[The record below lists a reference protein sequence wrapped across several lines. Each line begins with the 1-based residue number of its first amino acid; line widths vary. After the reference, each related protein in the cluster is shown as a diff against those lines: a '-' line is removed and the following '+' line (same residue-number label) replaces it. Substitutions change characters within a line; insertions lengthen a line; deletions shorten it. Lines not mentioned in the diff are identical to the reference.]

1 MSGTSTSALAF
12 GALCVAVGL
21 VRLIE
26 MRISRRHQRALAARG
41 ASRRPER
48 LFPAMVALHTAVIVG
63 GPIEVLAMGRP
74 WRPALGW
81 AALAVVLAAQGLRW
95 WVIRTLGAQW
105 NVQIMASTPSHGVV
119 TSGPYRWIRHPNY
132 VAVFAEL
139 AALPLV
145 HGAWLTASL
154 GALAHAGILAGRIRA
169 EERVL
174 MSDDAYRAAMGR
186 KPRFVPDLIPRL
198 TRASSGPAG
207 GPDATGGS

>member
-1 MSGTSTSALAF
+1 MSGTSTSILAF
-12 GALCVAVGL
+12 GALCAAVGL

-26 MRISRRHQRALAARG
+26 MRISRGHQRALAARG

-63 GPIEVLAMGRP
+63 GPLEVLSLGRP

-105 NVQIMASTPSHGVV
+105 NVQIMASTPSLGVV
-119 TSGPYRWIRHPNY
+119 TAGPYRWIRHPNY
-132 VAVFAEL
+132 VAVFVEL

-145 HGAWLTASL
+145 HGAWLTAAL
-154 GALAHAGILAGRIRA
+154 GALAHVGILAGRIRA

-174 MSDDAYRAAMGR
+174 MSDPAYRAAMGR
-186 KPRFVPDLIPRL
+186 KPRFVPHFMGRPAPAPSGREQ
-198 TRASSGPAG
+198 ASDARG
-207 GPDATGGS
+207 GP

>member
-1 MSGTSTSALAF
+1 MSTSVLAF
-12 GALCVAVGL
+12 VALCAAVGV

-26 MRISRRHQRALAARG
+26 MRISRRHQRALAAHG

-63 GPIEVLAMGRP
+63 GPIEVLSFGRP
-74 WRPALGW
+74 WRPAVGW

-105 NVQIMASTPSHGVV
+105 NVQIVASTPSHGVV

-154 GALAHAGILAGRIRA
+154 GALAHAAILAGRIRA

-174 MSDDAYRAAMGR
+174 MSDRAYRAAMGR
-186 KPRFVPDLIPRL
+186 KPRFVPELVPRSPR
-198 TRASSGPAG
+198 TSSGPRGGSEAAG
-207 GPDATGGS
+207 GS

>member
-1 MSGTSTSALAF
+1 MSASLTSFIAF
-12 GALCVAVGL
+12 GALCAAVGL

-26 MRISRRHQRALAARG
+26 MTISRRHQRALAARG
-41 ASRRPER
+41 ASRSAER
-48 LFPAMVALHTAVIVG
+48 LFPAMVALHTAVILG
-63 GPIEVLAMGRP
+63 GPIEVLALGRP

-81 AALAVVLAAQGLRW
+81 SAVAVVLAAQALRW

-105 NVQIMASTPSHGVV
+105 NVQIVASTPSHGVV

-132 VAVFAEL
+132 VAVFVEL

-154 GALAHAGILAGRIRA
+154 GALAHVGILAGRIRA

-174 MSDDAYRAAMGR
+174 MSDGAYRAAMGD
-186 KPRFVPDLIPRL
+186 KPRFLPRAIPRVQ
-198 TRASSGPAG
+198 G
-207 GPDATGGS
+207 GP

>member
-1 MSGTSTSALAF
+1 MSGVPLSVLAF
-12 GALCVAVGL
+12 GALCAAVGL

-26 MRISRRHQRALAARG
+26 MRLSRRHQRALASRG
-41 ASRRPER
+41 AARRPER

-63 GPIEVLAMGRP
+63 GPIEVLALGRP
-74 WRPALGW
+74 WRPWLGW
-81 AALAVVLAAQGLRW
+81 PALAVVLAAQGLRW

-105 NVQIMASTPSHGVV
+105 NVQIVASTPSHGVV

-145 HGAWLTASL
+145 HGAWVTAAL
-154 GALAHAGILAGRIRA
+154 GGLAHVAILAGRIRA

-174 MSDDAYRAAMGR
+174 MGDEAYRAAMGR
-186 KPRFVPDLIPRL
+186 KPRFVPALIPWF
-198 TRASSGPAG
+198 TRASSGG
-207 GPDATGGS
+207 GDPDARGGS